1 MFDLRQ
7 MKPTGWIL
15 VAANLLPIFGVLF
28 LGWDA
33 RSALVLFWSENLVT
47 GIFTVLRIA
56 LAKGALPMKVFLIPF
71 FLFHFGMF
79 TAVHGVFVA
88 FLVAGGESGLE
99 NPFGTLG
106 ALLYTVWPGVVA
118 LLVSHGASFW
128 QNYLVG
134 GERLRTSP
142 DQEMM
147 RPYGRVVTLHVTIIA
162 AAFIMAAFGALNAR
176 PSGFAAQVPA
186 LVLVVMKI
194 LVDAASHHKAH
205 EGRAPDAGPAAAP
218 PPDPA
223 RE

>member
-1 MFDLRQ
+1 MFDPRQ

-15 VAANLLPIFGVLF
+15 VAANALPIFGVLF
-28 LGWDA
+28 LGWDIH
-33 RSALVLFWSENLVT
+33 SALVLFWSENLVT
-47 GIFTVLRIA
+47 GLFTVLRIA
-56 LAKGALPMKVFLIPF
+56 LAKGELPMKVFLIPF

-79 TAVHGVFVA
+79 TAVHGIFVA
-88 FLVAGGESGLE
+88 FLVAGPERGLE
-99 NPFGTLG
+99 DPFATLG
-106 ALLYTVWPGVVA
+106 ALLYTVWPGVAA
-118 LLVSHGASFW
+118 LLVSHGVSFW

-134 GERLRTSP
+134 GERFRTSP

-186 LVLVVMKI
+186 LVLVIMKI

-205 EGRAPDAGPAAAP
+205 ADRGAGTAPVPP
-218 PPDPA
+218 PPDA
-223 RE
+223 SGK